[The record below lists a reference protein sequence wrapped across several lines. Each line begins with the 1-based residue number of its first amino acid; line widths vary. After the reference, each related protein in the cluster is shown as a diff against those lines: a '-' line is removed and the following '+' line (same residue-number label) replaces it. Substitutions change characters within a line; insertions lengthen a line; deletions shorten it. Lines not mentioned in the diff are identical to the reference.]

1 LKKAQGARVVSL
13 SSRGHRL
20 SPLVFDDIDFKHRPY
35 DPWVAYGQSK
45 TANILFTVEL
55 DRRGEKDGVRAF
67 AVHPGRIFET
77 GLAKHLSH
85 EALKG
90 LGAISADGTPLID
103 PAKGLKTVEQ
113 GAATQVWCA
122 TSPKLAGLGGVYCED
137 CDIAQLQHAAGEGG
151 VAAKA
156 GQGRAGVWPHAV
168 DREAAMRL
176 WSVSEQMLER

>member
-1 LKKAQGARVVSL
+1 M
-13 SSRGHRL
+13 
-20 SPLVFDDIDFKHRPY
+20 
-35 DPWVAYGQSK
+35 
-45 TANILFTVEL
+45 
-55 DRRGEKDGVRAF
+55 RAF

-85 EALKG
+85 AALKG
-90 LGAISADGTPLID
+90 LGAVSEDGTPVID
-103 PAKGLKTVEQ
+103 LAKGLKTVEQ

-137 CDIAQLQHAAGEGG
+137 CDIAQLQHTEGEGG
-151 VAAKA
+151 VSAKA

-176 WSVSEQMLER
+176 WSVSEQMLGL